1 MFVKISKKIL
11 TKTKQRYIVLY
22 ITVKRGDNLNFII
35 SNNSEIPIYQQIKK
49 EIINSISN
57 NELKENDMLPSIRN
71 LAKDLR
77 ISILTVKKAYDELEQ
92 EAYIKTVQGKGTFV
106 TPRNTELI
114 REKQISIIEEHIE
127 QIINIAK
134 ISNISKNEIIDLF
147 NYFYEEE

>member
-1 MFVKISKKIL
+1 MFIKISKKLL
-11 TKTKQRYIVLY
+11 TKIKQRYIVLY

-114 REKQISIIEEHIE
+114 REKQISIIEDHIE

-147 NYFYEEE
+147 NYLHEEE

>member
-1 MFVKISKKIL
+1 M
-11 TKTKQRYIVLY
+11 
-22 ITVKRGDNLNFII
+22 NFII

-92 EAYIKTVQGKGTFV
+92 EEYIKTVQGKGTFV

-114 REKQISIIEEHIE
+114 REKQISIIEDHIE

-134 ISNISKNEIIDLF
+134 ISNISKKEIIDLF
-147 NYFYEEE
+147 NYLYEEE